1 MQTKIIPID
10 HPDAISQAIQV
21 LSDGE
26 LLAFPTDT
34 VYGLGAVIHNP
45 DSIEGLYLTKERDR
59 AKAIPVLL
67 GKHSDLDSVA
77 IKTSPEARRLAERFW
92 PGPLTLVVPR
102 HPSLPEVL
110 SPYKTI
116 GVRMPNH
123 PSTLELLQRTGPLA
137 VTSANLSGFPS
148 TVTAQEV
155 FEQLQGRIPLIID
168 GGRTPGGSPSTVVDC
183 TSPQLVILRAGP
195 LTEED
200 LLTVLE

>member
-1 MQTKIIPID
+1 
-10 HPDAISQAIQV
+10 
-21 LSDGE
+21 
-26 LLAFPTDT
+26 
-34 VYGLGAVIHNP
+34 
-45 DSIEGLYLTKERDR
+45 
-59 AKAIPVLL
+59 
-67 GKHSDLDSVA
+67 
-77 IKTSPEARRLAERFW
+77 
-92 PGPLTLVVPR
+92 
-102 HPSLPEVL
+102 
-110 SPYKTI
+110 
-116 GVRMPNH
+116 MPNH